1 MVCYGIFWS
10 GQLVLLITTL
20 QIKSQFG
27 KYYINTSVMWAGLLI
42 EIYVKK
48 KKLGLGFHFL
58 LHSFQT
64 VHIFLIKEAY

>member
-1 MVCYGIFWS
+1 
-10 GQLVLLITTL
+10 
-20 QIKSQFG
+20 
-27 KYYINTSVMWAGLLI
+27 MWAGLLI